1 MAKKSNSQ
9 NISGTKL
16 SNKSKVTSPAKP
28 GHSDDVARV
37 LEHVSSPFRWEL
49 LEVPPVPPVNPP
61 PGK

>member
-16 SNKSKVTSPAKP
+16 SNKSKFTSPVKP
-28 GHSDDVARV
+28 DNSDEVARV

-49 LEVPPVPPVNPP
+49 LEVPPVISP